1 MLGAIRV
8 LGAWLAEESIALSED
23 IYGVLPFLLTL
34 SVTHIN
40 EVHISEV
47 RNINSIHIVCRISLL
62 INLIYT
68 VNQHG

>member
-47 RNINSIHIVCRISLL
+47 RNINSIHIV
-62 INLIYT
+62 
-68 VNQHG
+68 